1 MKVAVCNVKG
11 GVGKTTL
18 AINIAISRALAG
30 QDVLL
35 VDGDRQGTAEIAL
48 SLRSDNKTPVACIKY
63 DDGKILLAQVQ
74 HQASKYDDI
83 IIDSGGRDSSAL
95 RAALYVAD
103 KLVVP
108 FAPRSFDSWSLSDMS
123 SLVDQAN
130 IERQRDGKAK
140 LDAIVVL
147 NCADSGGK
155 DNDEAAGVVAEFPS
169 LRYIDTPIRRR
180 KSISSAAGNGMC
192 IFEQKP
198 RDIKACDEMSAL
210 VNQIFNV

>member
-1 MKVAVCNVKG
+1 MIVAICNVKG

-18 AINIAISRALAG
+18 AINVAISRALAG

-48 SLRSDNKTPVACIKY
+48 SLRSDNKTPVACSKY

-74 HQASKYDDI
+74 HQSRKYNDI

-103 KLVVP
+103 KLIVP
-108 FAPRSFDSWSLSDMS
+108 FAPRSFDSWSLADMS

-130 IERQRDGKAK
+130 IERQRDGKNR
-140 LDAIVVL
+140 LDALVVL

-155 DNDEAAGVVAEFPS
+155 DNEEAAGVVAEFPS

-180 KSISSAAGNGMC
+180 KAIANAAGNGMGVL
-192 IFEQKP
+192 EYTP
-198 RDIKACDEMSAL
+198 RDIKACDEISAL
-210 VNQIFNV
+210 VNCVFNV